1 MVFICKQIKIN
12 RSDIFGNGHNNIWEY
27 EVHDDIVFLK
37 YEGKMAKAKCRLC
50 SDVIESKHRHEYI
63 TCSCGEISID
73 GGKEYMHCRA
83 NDEKNF
89 MLLDN
94 EGNEIIPKKK
104 QVPDPTPD
112 ELIHQEAQ
120 NQWEGKSYSN
130 NIFPTSPSN
139 KPTKSEMLSMLDE
152 MIERI
157 ENLPQEARYAPVTH
171 ADHVSLMLL
180 VVSLF
185 RASS

>member
-1 MVFICKQIKIN
+1 MG
-12 RSDIFGNGHNNIWEY
+12 R
-27 EVHDDIVFLK
+27 
-37 YEGKMAKAKCRLC
+37 ARAKCRKC
-50 SDVIESKHRHEYI
+50 NEIIESKHRHDYV

-73 GGKEYMHCRA
+73 GGGSGYLHCKA

-89 MLLDN
+89 VLLDD
-94 EGNEIIPKKK
+94 EGNEIIPRKKEIGE
-104 QVPDPTPD
+104 PTPD
-112 ELIHQEAQ
+112 ELIHQKAQ
-120 NQWEGKSYSN
+120 KQWENEKNPIVHDLVIPPLS
-130 NIFPTSPSN
+130 T
-139 KPTKSEMLSMLDE
+139 KPTKSEMLGMLDE

-185 RASS
+185 RASD